1 MNDEPIP
8 QKGQIISIMDFSMVD
23 ILPTLYQ
30 YTLDARKNGSTVF
43 FISFEQDVNHL
54 YNQLKERADDNLD
67 NNPVYIR
74 HGFWGMSAE
83 SVRKDIEHLE
93 TLVKITPDLIVID
106 NLEKLMPSYE
116 QKKKELAKLLNI
128 AKEKHIAVITAELIK
143 QD

>member
-1 MNDEPIP
+1 MNDEIIP
-8 QKGQIISIMDFSMVD
+8 QKGQIISIMDFSMVY
-23 ILPTLYQ
+23 ILPTLWKH
-30 YTLDARKNGSTVF
+30 TLDARKNGSKVF

-54 YNQLKERADDNLD
+54 YNNLKERADDNLD